1 MGEDSESGS
10 ITTNKG
16 INKIKPTDLHEPGRS
31 SYGRI
36 IKPTTRMIESWE
48 QFKARG
54 TRRLVLHCDISE
66 RNRSLYVEP
75 TTLLVDKN
83 DPIAFASQVGDT
95 MYLHQALKD
104 PDRIHFKNDRRK
116 HWKLQPI
123 MEIPDC
129 AQVLDSI
136 WAMRCNRF
144 IGTGEVHKYKAMPM
158 EGNRYT
164 A

>member
-1 MGEDSESGS
+1 M
-10 ITTNKG
+10 
-16 INKIKPTDLHEPGRS
+16 
-31 SYGRI
+31 
-36 IKPTTRMIESWE
+36 
-48 QFKARG
+48 
-54 TRRLVLHCDISE
+54 
-66 RNRSLYVEP
+66 
-75 TTLLVDKN
+75 
-83 DPIAFASQVGDT
+83 
-95 MYLHQALKD
+95 QA
-104 PDRIHFKNDRRK
+104 IHFINDMVKKVMMHERRK